1 MNSILPTIGRKI
13 WLFQSALHAGVLD
26 AKQAF
31 DASIVFVHPSG
42 NVNVAGTDHAGQPF
56 GLHDVP
62 LRDPGVA
69 DEHGTSIFATW
80 MPYQVGQARGNEA
93 NKTEPRAQSPSEPS
107 VANALEAGQAA
118 GASASIGA
126 VDAPQAAPAT

>member
-56 GLHDVP
+56 VQTDVP
-62 LRDPGVA
+62 LRDPGVT
-69 DEHGTSIFATW
+69 DEHGASTFATW

-93 NKTEPRAQSPSEPS
+93 KKDPGVLVDGSG
-107 VANALEAGQAA
+107 ALSAENLAATGAPNAA
-118 GASASIGA
+118 GTG
-126 VDAPQAAPAT
+126 APAP